1 MLTKLEIHAALPVQD
16 LDRAKKFYAEKL
28 GFTPISET
36 PAGVDYQCKNSWFSL
51 YPSQGGSTGEFTQAG
66 WRTDNIGGEVAEL
79 KSRGVIFEEY
89 DLPKFKT
96 VNSIVTIGPIRA
108 AYFKD
113 SEGNLLGLAQFS

>member
-89 DLPKFKT
+89 DLLKFKT

>member
-66 WRTDNIGGEVAEL
+66 WRTDNIEGKVAEL

>member
-36 PAGVDYQCKNSWFSL
+36 PAGVDYQCKNSWISL

-66 WRTDNIGGEVAEL
+66 WRTDNIEGKVAEL

>member
-66 WRTDNIGGEVAEL
+66 WRTDNIEGEVAEL